1 MNLKRAPGVLARPAL
16 LAPLL
21 TALLAASPA
30 EAQTTPAPA
39 ATPTTTPA
47 TPQERRVRSAAPLS
61 AAEQAAL
68 QALVSRVRPA
78 TVRVEQCR
86 ATQCDD
92 PDGLG
97 SGVLI
102 SADGLVLTAYHVIQG
117 APDLS
122 VQLLGKTRYPAQVV
136 GYNDQDDLAL
146 LRVNVP
152 RGTPFLPLAAA
163 RPAVGDTALA
173 VGNGGGAFL
182 TPKTGRLLGLDSDP
196 GRADFPPGTLE
207 MNAPLIPGDSGGPVV
222 NVKGEVTG
230 IVSYIRMTPGNRPR
244 SYAVPVTTTDARV
257 AALKRGEKRDAPV
270 IGIGLDGVFSG
281 LFYLP
286 TAGFQELTK
295 LLKLGETPGAF
306 FTSVSRG
313 SPAAQAG
320 LKPLVLN
327 GDSQRVSG
335 DIVTAVNGKRIVNF
349 AEFQYAVRAYQPG
362 DTVTL
367 SVLRDGKPLE
377 VKLTLVGR
385 SKLSN

>member
-1 MNLKRAPGVLARPAL
+1 MNLKRAPGVPARPAL

-21 TALLAASPA
+21 TALLVTLPHAGS
-30 EAQTTPAPA
+30 QTAPA
-39 ATPTTTPA
+39 TPGTPT
-47 TPQERRVRSAAPLS
+47 TPQERRVRSGAPLS
-61 AAEQAAL
+61 ATEQATL
-68 QALVSRVRPA
+68 QTLVSRVRPA

-102 SADGLVLTAYHVIQG
+102 SEDGLILTAYHVIRG
-117 APDLS
+117 APELS
-122 VQLLGKTRYPAQVV
+122 VQLLNKTRYPAQVI

-152 RGTPFLPLAAA
+152 KGTPFLPLAAA

-173 VGNGGGAFL
+173 IGNGGGAFL
-182 TPKTGRLLGLDSDP
+182 TPKTGRLLGLDSDA

-222 NVKGEVTG
+222 NVRGEVTG
-230 IVSYIRMTPGNRPR
+230 IVSYIRVTQSGQPR
-244 SYAVPVTTTDARV
+244 SYAVPVSTTDARV
-257 AALKRGEKRDAPV
+257 AAMQRGEKRDAPM
-270 IGIGLDGVFSG
+270 IGIGLGGVFSD
-281 LFYLP
+281 LFFLP
-286 TAGFQELTK
+286 SAGFQELTK
-295 LLKLGETPGAF
+295 LLNLGDTPGAF
-306 FTSVSRG
+306 FTSVTRN

-320 LKPLVLN
+320 LKPLILN
-327 GDSQRVSG
+327 GDSKRVSG

-377 VKLTLVGR
+377 VKVTLVGR